1 MVDFEHAMNILDNST
16 RRDILKFLV
25 KEPHYPLQLS
35 EMLDVSQQAVMK
47 HLKVLEE
54 AGFVDSEKIPS
65 EKGGPPRK
73 VYTVNQSFSLR
84 LDLGPDLF
92 RAEHRKMPRG
102 GPLRLSSRLPE
113 ELDGLVSQL
122 GTRRSIPLVEGM
134 QVLSELDE
142 CLERIDEKRDAVI
155 ALHQHV
161 MSKVSPSLS
170 EGLGSYEERQLAH
183 ALMTQPRRPLDLD
196 VFARSM
202 RMRSNDAEEMMTTL
216 RERLLRD
223 LAVNQGKFV
232 AAGNTTPLPWWMV
245 K

>member
-1 MVDFEHAMNILDNST
+1 MVDFDDAMSILENTT
-16 RRDILKFLV
+16 RREILKFLV

-35 EMLDVSQQAVMK
+35 EMLEVSQQAVMK

-54 AGFVDSEKIPS
+54 GGFVESDKVPS
-65 EKGGPPRK
+65 EKGGPPKK
-73 VYTVNQSFSLR
+73 VYKVNQSFSLR

-92 RAEHRKMPRG
+92 RSEYRKMPRG
-102 GPLRLSSRLPE
+102 GPVRLSTKLPE
-113 ELDGLVSQL
+113 ELDGMISQL
-122 GTRRSIPLVEGM
+122 GTRRYIPLAEGM

-142 CLERIDEKRDAVI
+142 CLERIDEERDAVI

-170 EGLGSYEERQLAH
+170 DGLDSYEERQLAH
-183 ALMTQPRRPLDLD
+183 ALMIQPRRPLDLD
-196 VFARSM
+196 VFAHSM
-202 RMRSNDAEEMMTTL
+202 RMQSNDAEEMMRTL

-223 LAVNQGKFV
+223 LGANHGKFM
-232 AAGNTTPLPWWMV
+232 ATHKNTPLPWWMV

>member
-1 MVDFEHAMNILDNST
+1 MVDFEHAMSILENST

-54 AGFVDSEKIPS
+54 AGFVDSDKIPS

-102 GPLRLSSRLPE
+102 GPRRLSSRLPK

-142 CLERIDEKRDAVI
+142 CLERIDET
-155 ALHQHV
+155 
-161 MSKVSPSLS
+161 VSYTHL
-170 EGLGSYEERQLAH
+170 
-183 ALMTQPRRPLDLD
+183 
-196 VFARSM
+196 
-202 RMRSNDAEEMMTTL
+202 TL
-216 RERLLRD
+216 PTK
-223 LAVNQGKFV
+223 A
-232 AAGNTTPLPWWMV
+232 
-245 K
+245 